1 MAHEVAVSRAARC
14 TDERG
19 GPPRAPAR
27 CAFTFIELLVVIAII
42 AILVSILLPALRG
55 ARAQGRTMTCLANQR
70 SMGQGF
76 VLYAGD
82 FREACISSWT
92 NSAEVPASWVDWPQT
107 EAGQRLTEA
116 QLAAQTD
123 VEPHILGVRRGAMYQ
138 YVNDHRA
145 YKCPSDVRDRYRPNA
160 VSRLAWV
167 TYSMPNFLG
176 GPDQWEVT
184 IGAGPRAVRRL
195 DQLWRSS
202 EHFAF
207 LEESDPRGLNMGSWV
222 LYINPQQWID
232 PLTVWHEDKGTIAFT
247 DGSARIHTWKDRRTI
262 NMSRLQQF
270 NLPAA
275 GNPDYLWLRERWWRR
290 S

>member
-1 MAHEVAVSRAARC
+1 MINMGVRLAQLVKQRSVAARR
-14 TDERG
+14 RG
-19 GPPRAPAR
+19 
-27 CAFTFIELLVVIAII
+27 FTLIEILIVIAIV
-42 AILVSILLPALRG
+42 ALLVSLLLPALKS
-55 ARAQGRTMTCLANQR
+55 ARAQARTMTCLANQR
-70 SMGQGF
+70 SLGQGF

-82 FREACISSWT
+82 FKDAVISSWT
-92 NSAEVPASWVDWPQT
+92 NSSEAVSSWVDWPQT

-116 QLAAQTD
+116 QLAAQQN
-123 VEPHILGVRRGAMYQ
+123 VEPHILGVRRGAMFQ
-138 YVNDHRA
+138 YVNDVRA
-145 YKCPSDVRDRYRPNA
+145 YKCPSDVRDRFRPNA
-160 VSRLAWV
+160 ISRLAWV
-167 TYSMPNFLG
+167 TYSMPNFLAG
-176 GPDQWEVT
+176 ADQWEVY
-184 IGAGPRAVRRL
+184 IGAGPRSVRRL

-232 PLTVWHEDKGTIAFT
+232 PLTVWHQDKGTIAFT

-262 NMSRLQQF
+262 NMSRLQLFGQ
-270 NLPAA
+270 PAA